1 LAFTIHFLI
10 YIQAG
15 FTPLYGH
22 NGKKSQVM
30 KQILF
35 LVVIIFT
42 FILNSKGQDTAVLK
56 RTPYT
61 LKIEVDK
68 KNFYEDQIG
77 ATPYIFPNNGMQ
89 IYPGETIYV
98 EVLEENGIIKGMKAV
113 KEITKPKTTLTIK
126 FSQKSEKKIH
136 QMMMLE
142 VQNPFPKNLIYDA
155 KMFLLSNKK
164 WVNTSI
170 YPVTAGLS
178 GIETWPDIIISLGLD
193 NWRFIDK

>member
-1 LAFTIHFLI
+1 
-10 YIQAG
+10 
-15 FTPLYGH
+15 
-22 NGKKSQVM
+22 M
-30 KQILF
+30 KHTLF
-35 LVVIIFT
+35 LLAIALTLSIN
-42 FILNSKGQDTAVLK
+42 LKGQDTTVLK
-56 RTPYT
+56 RTPYI

-77 ATPYIFPNNGMQ
+77 ATPYVFPNNGMQ

-98 EVLEENGIIKGMKAV
+98 EVIEENGIIKSMKAV

-142 VQNPFPKNLIYDA
+142 VQNPFPKKLIYDA
-155 KMFLLSNKK
+155 KMFLLSNMK

-170 YPVTAGLS
+170 YPVMAGLS
-178 GIETWPDIIISLGLD
+178 GFETWTDIIISLGLD
-193 NWRFIDK
+193 NWRFTD

>member
-1 LAFTIHFLI
+1 
-10 YIQAG
+10 
-15 FTPLYGH
+15 
-22 NGKKSQVM
+22 M

-35 LVVIIFT
+35 LAVIAFT
-42 FILNSKGQDTAVLK
+42 LTLSSKGQDTTVLK

-68 KNFYEDQIG
+68 KNFYEEQIG
-77 ATPYIFPNNGMQ
+77 ATPYVFPNNGMQ

-98 EVLEENGIIKGMKAV
+98 EIVEENGIIKSMKAV

-126 FSQKSEKKIH
+126 FSQKNENKIH
-136 QMMMLE
+136 EMMMLE

-170 YPVTAGLS
+170 YPVMEGLS
-178 GIETWPDIIISLGLD
+178 GIEIWPDIIISLGLD
-193 NWRFIDK
+193 NWKFTDK

>member
-1 LAFTIHFLI
+1 
-10 YIQAG
+10 
-15 FTPLYGH
+15 
-22 NGKKSQVM
+22 M

-35 LVVIIFT
+35 LVVIILT
-42 FILNSKGQDTAVLK
+42 LSLNSKGQDTTVLK

-98 EVLEENGIIKGMKAV
+98 EVVEENGIIKSMKAV

-164 WVNTSI
+164 WVSTSI
-170 YPVTAGLS
+170 YPVMAGLS
-178 GIETWPDIIISLGLD
+178 GFETWTDIIISLGLD
-193 NWRFIDK
+193 NWKFTDK